1 AEKAGYTASQVQLER
16 AGVHRL
22 RGEMKECRS
31 VLSKLE
37 SIASHSAEYHFQL
50 ASCLLAEGDR
60 FQAITHLE
68 RAVEL
73 DPNHTGALFQLGHV
87 NDLAGNDEEAI
98 DYYERCLN
106 HPPVHVGVL
115 TNLGILYEDND
126 KYDKAV
132 DCYRRILGPDPANDR
147 ARLFLKDAQASQ
159 TMYYSP

>member
-1 AEKAGYTASQVQLER
+1 FFMGHTGEAIEHLKAAEGALANFYLGRALVSRQAYDEALKAFERAEKAGYTASQVQLER

-98 DYYERCLN
+98 DYYERCL
-106 HPPVHVGVL
+106 
-115 TNLGILYEDND
+115 
-126 KYDKAV
+126 
-132 DCYRRILGPDPANDR
+132 
-147 ARLFLKDAQASQ
+147 
-159 TMYYSP
+159 